1 MRPIPIFL
9 GIAAA
14 LIAVLPL
21 ANAQNVTATTDPVG
35 FVTIDLPVNSDTII
49 AAPLTKTPIFQGSVS
64 SRSGF
69 IISVSSAPNWSQ
81 FTSPTYLQVVDGS
94 QAGMIFDI
102 ASNTANSLTLVN
114 NGLEP
119 TGLDAGAQ
127 FKLVEYWTLGTLFP
141 SSSANISFTPSSNT
155 LGVNRR
161 TQILLPD
168 TTGTGINRAPTD
180 TYFFT
185 GTSWRKTTASTT
197 DANNTPILPET
208 YFIVRNPSTATSGL
222 KLTVAGSVSTSS
234 FTIPLDR
241 ISSGSNDNYVS
252 ISRPMDVALNDLGLI
267 SSGAFVA
274 SSNTLGVNR
283 RDQLLVFSNNSTG
296 LNKAASSTYYYVTNA
311 GWRSTSTGATDVG
324 TSVIPAG
331 SGLVIRK
338 YPNSDTT
345 TQFWSNPYTAN

>member
-1 MRPIPIFL
+1 MKSTSL
-9 GIAAA
+9 TLAAA
-14 LIAVLPL
+14 AVLAALPL

-49 AAPLTKTPIFQGSVS
+49 AAPLTKAPIFQGSVS

-69 IISVSSAPNWSQ
+69 TISVSSAPNWSQ
-81 FTSPTYLQVVDGS
+81 FTNTYLQVVDGS

-102 ASNTANSLTLVN
+102 ASNTGDSLTLVN
-114 NGLEP
+114 NGVQP

-141 SSSANISFTPSSNT
+141 ASSANVSFTPSSNT

-161 TQILLPD
+161 TQILFPD
-168 TTGTGINRAPTD
+168 TIGTGINRAPTD

-208 YFIVRNPSTATSGL
+208 YFIVRNPSTASSGL

-241 ISSGSNDNYVS
+241 LSSSSNDNYVS

-296 LNKAASSTYYYVTNA
+296 LNKAASSTYYYVTNS

-338 YPNSDTT
+338 YQNADTT